1 MKKLALLLALTPVLA
16 LARGAPGSNP
26 DPGPG
31 ARGMDPDS
39 AQRMQKRMHLALT
52 LGLAEAL
59 DLSAAQALA
68 VHEQVEKMTPRRA
81 AVHQQLRDATQVLR
95 RSAKGEKVPAG
106 DVDRAVTSLLD
117 GRAQLQAIDR
127 ELVTTVTKGQPPE
140 KRARAVLFLARFHQ
154 RVVQGFGGTRHRM
167 DGGVMG
173 PGGHG
178 PGGHGMGHGGPGEGP
193 GPGGHGGADP
203 GPLGMADDGAWDD
216 GVVDGEP

>member
-1 MKKLALLLALTPVLA
+1 MKKLVLLLALTPVLA

-59 DLSAAQALA
+59 DLSAAQALK
-68 VHEQVEKMTPRRA
+68 VHEQLEKMTPRRA
-81 AVHQQLRDATQVLR
+81 AAHQQLREATQLLR
-95 RSAKGEKVPAG
+95 RSAKGEKVAAG
-106 DVDRAVTSLLD
+106 DVDQAVTKLLD
-117 GRAQLQAIDR
+117 ARAQLQAIDR
-127 ELVTTVTKGQPPE
+127 ELVTTVTKDQPPE

-154 RVVQGFGGTRHRM
+154 RVMQGFGGMRHRM
-167 DGGVMG
+167 GRGMMGPGGHG

-178 PGGHGMGHGGPGEGP
+178 PGGHGMGHGEGP
-193 GPGGHGGADP
+193 GGADG

-216 GVVDGEP
+216 GPDVEP